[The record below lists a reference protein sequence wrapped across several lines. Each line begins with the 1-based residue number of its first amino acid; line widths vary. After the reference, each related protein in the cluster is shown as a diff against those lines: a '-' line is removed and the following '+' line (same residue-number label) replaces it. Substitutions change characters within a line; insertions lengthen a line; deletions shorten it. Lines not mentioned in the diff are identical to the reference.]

1 MRINLN
7 HMIQHFLK
15 VAFVSLFIFA
25 CSPNNVKIDSTIGKM
40 IDSAG
45 MRGSF
50 ALMENGTEQ
59 FTIYNLSRY
68 KDSATAPLSSFFI
81 IPALVGLDKGFI
93 SHNDTVHAAIDSVEY
108 YKMMIAKIGRDQLLK
123 AIDSLHYGKGIVSA
137 DIANFWQDN
146 SLQITPD
153 EQLGLIKKV
162 YFKELLFQKKSQEKF
177 KKMIL
182 REDNSNYRLSYIAGT
197 DTTLQNSTWIV
208 GYVEE
213 NQHPYFFV
221 LNTNAE
227 KKEDLMNR
235 NIELLKKILL
245 QQGFLKGTR

>member
-1 MRINLN
+1 
-7 HMIQHFLK
+7 MIQHFLK
-15 VAFVSLFIFA
+15 VTFVSLLIFG

-45 MRGSF
+45 MNGTF

-68 KDSATAPLSSFFI
+68 KDSASAPLSSFFI
-81 IPALVGLDKGFI
+81 IPALIGLDKGYI
-93 SHNDTVHAAIDSVEY
+93 SHNDTTNAAIDSVLF
-108 YKMMIAKIGRDQLLK
+108 YKMLITKIGREQILK
-123 AIDSLHYGKGIVSA
+123 VIDSLHYGKGIVSA
-137 DIANFWQDN
+137 DLANFWQDN

-153 EQLGLIKKV
+153 EQLGLLKKV

-177 KKMIL
+177 KKMII
-182 REDNSNYRLSYIAGT
+182 REDNSNYRLSYLAGS
-197 DTTLQNSTWIV
+197 DTTKQNSAWVV

-221 LNTNAE
+221 LNTNATHQ
-227 KKEDLMNR
+227 DNLINR
-235 NIELLKKILL
+235 NIQLLKKILL

>member
-1 MRINLN
+1 MRINLK
-7 HMIQHFLK
+7 HMTQHFLK
-15 VAFVSLFIFA
+15 VAFVSLVIFG

-45 MRGSF
+45 MSGSF

-93 SHNDTVHAAIDSVEY
+93 SHNDTVQAAIDSAEY
-108 YKMMIAKIGRDQLLK
+108 YKMLISKIGREQILK

-137 DIANFWQDN
+137 DVANFWQDN

-197 DTTLQNSTWIV
+197 DTTLRNSAWIV

-221 LNTNAE
+221 LNTNAV
-227 KKEDLMNR
+227 KKEALLNR